1 MTLDTAF
8 IERYRRDG
16 VAHLE
21 QVIAPEWIER
31 LRAGVEENMAHPG
44 PYAKLYT
51 PEGQP
56 GKFFGDYCNWQRIPE
71 YRAFFV
77 ESGLAAIAAR
87 LMGSR
92 KVNLYHEHVLVKEP
106 GTREKT
112 PWHHDQPYYPVDGV
126 QIVSFWIPLDAV
138 PRSTCPQYVAGS
150 HRWGKWYAP
159 KRFADSQDHAN
170 TAPDYE
176 AVPDEETL
184 RREYSLVAYDLR
196 PGDCIAFHGLT
207 LHGAPGNEH
216 AGRRR
221 AFAARFTG
229 DDARFVLREGFM
241 SPPPPPAG
249 GPASG
254 GPMDSDAFPVIW
266 RDGVVAA
273 LGADGTV
280 RTV

>member
-1 MTLDTAF
+1 MTLDTGL

-16 VAHLE
+16 VARLE
-21 QVIAPEWIER
+21 QVIAPEWIEA
-31 LRAGVEENMAHPG
+31 LRAGVEANMTRPG

-71 YRAFFV
+71 YRRFFV
-77 ESGLAAIAAR
+77 ASGLAAIAAQ
-87 LMGSR
+87 LMDSR

-112 PWHHDQPYYPVDGV
+112 PWHHDQPYYPVDGE
-126 QIVSFWIPLDAV
+126 QIVSFWVPLDPV

-159 KRFADSQDHAN
+159 KRFADAKDHAN
-170 TAPDYE
+170 TSADYE

-184 RREYSLVAYDLR
+184 RREHALVAYDLA

-207 LHGAPGNEH
+207 LHGAPGNEQS
-216 AGRRR
+216 GRRR

-241 SPPPPPAG
+241 SPPPPPSG
-249 GPASG
+249 GPAAG

-266 RDGVVAA
+266 RGGVAA
-273 LGADGTV
+273 TLGADGSI

>member
-1 MTLDTAF
+1 MILDAAT
-8 IERYRRDG
+8 IEGYRRDG
-16 VAHLE
+16 AAALRG
-21 QVIAPEWIER
+21 VIALPWIER
-31 LRAGVEENMAHPG
+31 LRAGVEENMSRPG

-56 GKFFGDYCNWQRIPE
+56 GRFFGDYCNWQRIPA

-77 ESGLAAIAAR
+77 ESGLAAIAAA

-112 PWHHDQPYYPVDGV
+112 PWHHDQPYYPVDGE
-126 QIVSFWIPLDAV
+126 QIVSFWIPLDPV
-138 PRSTCPQYVAGS
+138 PADTCPQYVAGS
-150 HRWGKWYAP
+150 HRWGRWYAP

-170 TAPDYE
+170 TSADFE
-176 AVPDEETL
+176 AVPDEDTL
-184 RREYSLVAYDLR
+184 RREHTLKAWDLE

-241 SPPPPPAG
+241 SPPPPTDGAPR
-249 GPASG
+249 SG
-254 GPMDSDAFPVIW
+254 EAMDSEAFPVIW
-266 RDGVVAA
+266 RDGARA
-273 LGADGTV
+273 TLAPNGAIRPV
-280 RTV
+280 

>member
-1 MTLDTAF
+1 MAMDAAT
-8 IERYRRDG
+8 IEGYRRDG
-16 VAHLE
+16 VARLG

-31 LRAGVEENMAHPG
+31 LRAGVEENMARPG

-51 PEGQP
+51 PAGQP

-77 ESGLAAIAAR
+77 ESGLAAIAAE

-126 QIVSFWIPLDAV
+126 QIVSFWIPLDPV

-159 KRFADSQDHAN
+159 KRFADSQDHSN
-170 TAPDYE
+170 TSVDFE
-176 AVPDEETL
+176 AVPDEDTL
-184 RREYSLVAYDLR
+184 RREHTLLAYDLQ

-207 LHGAPGNEH
+207 LHGAPGHEH

-221 AFAARFTG
+221 AVAARFTG

-241 SPPPPPAG
+241 SPPPPTEG
-249 GPASG
+249 SPASG
-254 GPMDSDAFPVIW
+254 DTMDSEAFPVVW
-266 RDGVVAA
+266 RDGARA
-273 LGADGTV
+273 TLGADGTI